1 MSHDD
6 IWSRLTRAVYI
17 GAAASIAFLQTV
29 RRVVA
34 GHIGPSDFTN
44 SKENDRMLEIDAP
57 QTTVDAMEITAE
69 QKLQFLRCYFSVVRI
84 TAAAAY

>member
-1 MSHDD
+1 
-6 IWSRLTRAVYI
+6 
-17 GAAASIAFLQTV
+17 
-29 RRVVA
+29 
-34 GHIGPSDFTN
+34 
-44 SKENDRMLEIDAP
+44 MLEIDAP